1 MYLPW
6 ELYNDPTAVYRLEFR
21 APMLRSLLHVS
32 DALCFM
38 RALTS
43 ALSPGQGL
51 SSRNSKR
58 SELRYKY
65 PSIGSVYDFF
75 LRMFARVFGIIC
87 LNATVHLYL
96 LFSKIAKFDIFI
108 CLKLFS
114 RFHLLLNIF
123 MFINCIY
130 TCIARPDGQVLDI
143 CTSVYYIGAYMNL
156 DSIIH
161 MT

>member
-1 MYLPW
+1 MKLYLFLWLVFTFPTLKYLPW

-75 LRMFARVFGIIC
+75 FANVCKGFGIIC
-87 LNATVHLYL
+87 LNATVHI
-96 LFSKIAKFDIFI
+96 FAIFKNSKIWH
-108 CLKLFS
+108 
-114 RFHLLLNIF
+114 FHLSKTIF
-123 MFINCIY
+123 PFPFTFKYFYVYKLHIY
-130 TCIARPDGQVLDI
+130 
-143 CTSVYYIGAYMNL
+143 S
-156 DSIIH
+156 
-161 MT
+161 